1 MKRENIKVF
10 LSPQEVW
17 GPVLTAPTSALER
30 SPIQVPAADLGCLT
44 LVILGNWCLYSKFT
58 VLYIDVAILHS
69 LHTIC
74 HPGCNF
80 SVALIVCMSIYHP
93 DKKKFWKSH
102 NSSHTLICHTDK
114 KISVPITVRI

>member
-1 MKRENIKVF
+1 MFCNVQFRVRFKVKYTNIKKQKIKRENIKVF

-58 VLYIDVAILHS
+58 VLYI
-69 LHTIC
+69 
-74 HPGCNF
+74 
-80 SVALIVCMSIYHP
+80 
-93 DKKKFWKSH
+93 
-102 NSSHTLICHTDK
+102 
-114 KISVPITVRI
+114 